1 MAKSNPSVVAVLDDE
16 DSVRTV
22 NARRRIRTQLE
33 TDIEAFLSNGG
44 SIQEVEMNVTADPPT
59 KPVSRYGGRP
69 I

>member
-1 MAKSNPSVVAVLDDE
+1 MAKRNPSVVAVIDDE

-22 NARRRIRTQLE
+22 NARKRIRNQLE
-33 TDIEAFLSNGG
+33 SDIEAFLSNGG
-44 SIQEVEMNVTADPPT
+44 LIQEVEMNVTADPPT